1 MVFLCRQCK
10 MPREM
15 IKLSLRIIGKG
26 CFLVLGLAIAVA
38 SCSASQESSDSF
50 ESVDGFVD
58 VLKNA
63 GAVVRS
69 GERNDQPTMKVVG
82 QEIYV
87 DDEPIEV
94 YEYTTIEARQ
104 ELSSTISI
112 EDGTIAGSTSLWPD
126 NPTIWAV
133 GHLIVVYDGH
143 HGGTILLISG
153 LLGDPLTYASPERD
167 EPYPPAIVEAI
178 GFLADQLS
186 LDPGTIQV
194 LDFIEVEWPD
204 ACLGAAQPDE
214 VCAQVLTAGW
224 SITLSVDDF
233 LYELRTDDIGTQIRM
248 P

>member
-1 MVFLCRQCK
+1 
-10 MPREM
+10 MPREV
-15 IKLSLRIIGKG
+15 IKLILRIQGKG
-26 CFLVLGLAIAVA
+26 CFFVLGLAIAVA
-38 SCSASQESSDSF
+38 SCTASQDSADNYG
-50 ESVDGFVD
+50 SVEGLVD
-58 VLKNA
+58 ILKSA
-63 GAVVRS
+63 GAVVRI
-69 GERNDQPTMKVVG
+69 GERIDQSSMKVVG

-94 YEYTTIEARQ
+94 FEYATIEARQ
-104 ELSSTISI
+104 ALSSTISI

-126 NPTIWAV
+126 TPTIWAI

-178 GFLADQLS
+178 VFLADQLS

-204 ACLGAAQPDE
+204 ACLGAALPDE
-214 VCAQVLTAGW
+214 VCAQVLNEGW
-224 SITLSVDDF
+224 SITLSADDF

>member
-1 MVFLCRQCK
+1 M
-10 MPREM
+10 
-15 IKLSLRIIGKG
+15 
-26 CFLVLGLAIAVA
+26 VLGLAIAIA
-38 SCSASQESSDSF
+38 SCTASQESADNF
-50 ESVDGFVD
+50 ESVEGLVEI
-58 VLKNA
+58 LKNA
-63 GAVVRS
+63 GAVVRT
-69 GERNDQPTMKVVG
+69 GERIDQPTMKVVG
-82 QEIYV
+82 QKIYV

-94 YEYTTIEARQ
+94 FEYATIEARQ
-104 ELSSTISI
+104 ELASTISI
-112 EDGTIAGSTSLWPD
+112 EDGTIAGSTSPWPD
-126 NPTIWAV
+126 NPTIWAI

-143 HGGTILLISG
+143 NGGTILLISG
-153 LLGDPLTYASPERD
+153 LLGDPLTYASPARD

-194 LDFIEVEWPD
+194 LDFIEVEWPN
-204 ACLGAAQPDE
+204 ACLGAAVPDE